1 MTSDPADLLPL
12 PPATLNVLL
21 ALSSRDL
28 HGYAIMT
35 EVERLSDGTIRMGPG
50 TLYGTLK
57 RLVDTG
63 LIVEG
68 DPPERAQD
76 DERRRY
82 YGLTD
87 FGLQVLTAETQRLQ
101 SMMRRAGVLR
111 PGLGAA

>member
-1 MTSDPADLLPL
+1 MASDPADLLPL

-21 ALSSRDL
+21 ALGARDL
-28 HGYAIMT
+28 HGYAIMS

-68 DPPERAQD
+68 DPPDPAQD

-87 FGLQVLTAETQRLQ
+87 LGRQVLTAETQRLH

-111 PGLGAA
+111 PGLGTA